1 MGSMPDSPEA
11 LFFRFLLRNRAA
23 LSWGSLMRL
32 RSFRRSEAVFFFH
45 DRKNLTRPESARK
58 AARRNRDSVAG
69 PLCRNSDKTQYN
81 LALKRT
87 SHALLH

>member
-45 DRKNLTRPESARK
+45 DRKDLTRSGPARK
-58 AARRNRDSVAG
+58 AARRNRDSKKPPKPKG
-69 PLCRNSDKTQYN
+69 
-81 LALKRT
+81 
-87 SHALLH
+87 